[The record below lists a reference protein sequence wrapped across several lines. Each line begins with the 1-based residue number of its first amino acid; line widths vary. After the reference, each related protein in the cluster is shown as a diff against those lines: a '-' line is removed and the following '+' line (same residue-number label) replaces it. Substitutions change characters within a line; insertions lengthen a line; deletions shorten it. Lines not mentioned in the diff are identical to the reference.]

1 MRPQILFPLFANT
14 DVLAGVGPK
23 VAQNL
28 EKLGAR
34 HVLDLLFMMPN
45 TLVDRRSR
53 PGIANAIDGQI
64 ASFEVEIEEHVP
76 PPRRGLPYRVRAHDD
91 TGFLTLA
98 WFHGR
103 PDYLL
108 RQLPPGQTRIV
119 SGKVE
124 RFSGEIQMLHPDYI
138 VSPQDADEI
147 PAIEPVYPMTQGLAA
162 KTLRKAITGALER
175 APELDEWID
184 PGLLAAKGWPAWR
197 DALMALHQPTDLHVL
212 DEDSPARCR
221 LAYDELLSRQLA
233 LAMVRAHRRSKP
245 GMALTG
251 DGSKVQAILDAAPF
265 TPTGAQTRVFAEIEA
280 DMAVPERMMRLLQ
293 GDVGSGKTFV
303 AALAAARAVEAG
315 GQCALMAPTEILAR
329 QHAHSLAPLL
339 AAADL
344 KLGILTGRDKGKDR
358 ARILE
363 QLKSG
368 EIDVICGTH
377 ALFQEEVEFHN
388 LALVI
393 IDEQHR
399 FGVSDRLRLTQKGA
413 RPDLL
418 VMTATPI
425 PRTLAL
431 AVYGDM
437 DLSKLDEKPPGRTPV
452 ITRVM
457 PLDRLED
464 VISRIGKLIQD
475 GGRAYWVC
483 PLVEESDKVDLAAAE
498 DRYHDLKARF
508 GDRIGLIHG
517 RMPAPEKERLSQ
529 AFKNGNIQI
538 LVATTVVEVGMDVPE
553 ASVMVIEQ
561 AERFGLAQL
570 HQLRGRVGRSSQ
582 TSACLLLYKPP
593 LGEIARKRL
602 ETLRNTDDGFLI
614 AETDWKLRGM
624 GDLLGM
630 RQSGLPRNRFARLE
644 SDTDLL
650 ETANTQ
656 ARMIAQSDPDL
667 SGKRGTALRQ
677 LLYLFE
683 QDQAVRL
690 LSSG

>member
-138 VSPQDADEI
+138 VSLQDADEI

-339 AAADL
+339 AAAHL
-344 KLGILTGRDKGKDR
+344 KPGILTGRDKGKDR

-377 ALFQEEVEFHN
+377 ALFQEGVEFHN

-452 ITRVM
+452 TTRVM
-457 PLDRLED
+457 PLDRLEN

-475 GGRAYWVC
+475 GARAYWVC

-529 AFKNGNIQI
+529 AFKNGDIQI